1 MKILGIDTTGLTA
14 SVAVIDEEK
23 TLVELTLN
31 HKLTHS
37 ETLMPMIV
45 EALEKIETDIKDIDY
60 IACSNGPGSFTGLR
74 IGVAT
79 AKGLGFALNKKIISV
94 PTLEALAYNVF
105 ESNKIICPIMDA
117 RRNEVYSCFY
127 IFKDSQLQSLNDIMA
142 EDINEI
148 IRIALEYKE
157 KLGKDVIFIGD
168 GVSVHKDII
177 IENNFLVSAPNC
189 SLQRGSSVAS
199 LGLHMVKNNKDI
211 EFNLNPIYVRKPQA
225 ERELLE
231 KIAKEKE
238 SN

>member
-127 IFKDSQLQSLNDIMA
+127 IFKDSNLQCLNDIMA

-148 IRIALEYKE
+148 IRLALEYKE

-168 GVSVHKDII
+168 GVSVHRDII

-199 LGLHMVKNNKDI
+199 LGLSMIKSNKEI

-231 KIAKEKE
+231 KIAKEE
-238 SN
+238 SK